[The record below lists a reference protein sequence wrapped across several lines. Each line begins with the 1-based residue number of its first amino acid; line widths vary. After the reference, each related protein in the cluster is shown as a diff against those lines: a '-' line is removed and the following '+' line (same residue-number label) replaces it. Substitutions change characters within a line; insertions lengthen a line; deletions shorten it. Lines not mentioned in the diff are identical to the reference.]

1 VPREEIRRGR
11 RGNGVGLL
19 ITLALHGGV
28 LAAVGVAHSTPAPPV
43 IENRSFVAAEMVK
56 LGKPRDKF
64 WLPRITQPPPP
75 QAPPD
80 RIKVAEDPNA
90 APTPKEAPKP
100 EDAKIS
106 NKLKNALKRAQMLE
120 KFVEEEQE
128 VGEATGSRFG
138 TSDHAV
144 GDQYEAELKGMLQ
157 QNYNLPAGMA
167 PDQISTPPVISFR
180 LSEDGTVGDVKL
192 MNSSGNPLV
201 DDACVNAAK
210 LTRKVTP
217 PPPTYKKRKLGVSCE
232 K

>member
-28 LAAVGVAHSTPAPPV
+28 LAAVGVAHSTPAPAPT
-43 IENRSFVAAEMVK
+43 ENRSFVAAEMVK

-80 RIKVAEDPNA
+80 QLKIAEDPNA

-100 EDAKIS
+100 EDPKIS
-106 NKLKNALKRAQMLE
+106 KNLKNALNRAKMLE
-120 KFVEEEQE
+120 KMVEEPE

-138 TSDHAV
+138 TADHAV
-144 GDQYEAELKGMLQ
+144 GDQYEAEVKGMLQ

-167 PDQISTPPVISFR
+167 PDQIATPPVISFR
-180 LSEDGTVGDVKL
+180 LGEDGTISDVKL
-192 MNSSGNPLV
+192 ITSSGNPLV
-201 DDACVNAAK
+201 DDACVAAAK
-210 LTRKVTP
+210 LTRKVAAP
-217 PPPTYKKRKLGVSCE
+217 PPLYKKRKLGVSCE